1 MPKPELSPI
10 DKIRLLNERFSLII
24 EEITYNG
31 KRVPKAKW
39 SDAIKWMNDQCK
51 TDGART

>member
-1 MPKPELSPI
+1 MLMPKPELSPI

-39 SDAIKWMNDQCK
+39 SDAIKWMNDQSQYS
-51 TDGART
+51 